1 MLDKDRAET
10 LGSDSVLIVGFGIS
24 IRGLYSVLV
33 TSTTSTGSSSLI
45 SSGEG
50 IAIVSSATLGVSVFF
65 TTSTIE

>member
-1 MLDKDRAET
+1 MFDKESAET

-24 IRGLYSVLV
+24 IRGSYSVLV

-50 IAIVSSATLGVSVFF
+50 IVIVSSVTLGVSVFL
-65 TTSTIE
+65 TTSTME

>member
-10 LGSDSVLIVGFGIS
+10 LGSDSILIVGFGIS
-24 IRGLYSVLV
+24 IRGSYSVLV

-50 IAIVSSATLGVSVFF
+50 VVIVSSATLGVSVFF

>member
-24 IRGLYSVLV
+24 IRGSSSGLV

-50 IAIVSSATLGVSVFF
+50 TVIVSSATLGVSVFF

>member
-24 IRGLYSVLV
+24 IRGSSKGLV
-33 TSTTSTGSSSLI
+33 TSTTSTGSSTLI

-50 IAIVSSATLGVSVFF
+50 IAIVSSTTLGVSVFL
-65 TTSTIE
+65 TTSTME

>member
-24 IRGLYSVLV
+24 IRGLSSGLV

-50 IAIVSSATLGVSVFF
+50 IAIVSSVTFGVSVFL
-65 TTSTIE
+65 TTSTME